1 MNNQRWLSISFLTFF
16 FTWGVF
22 LPYWIGWL
30 TNEKGLSVKDASIV
44 MGAGMIVRSFSTF
57 FVFPY
62 LTERTS
68 YIRVIKWTTVVSLV
82 LAILYIPDSSF
93 IGLFVITILFSAV
106 YPIILPAVES
116 GASVLMQKERVHYGK
131 SRSFGSI
138 GYTIALLLVGAATAI
153 WNEQAILYMM
163 IVRSCHC
170 RCLLFTSSTCS
181 SSEHAGTEG
190 SEKLNYWIKDVIRSK
205 RFSCCDAARNFVA
218 RRPRILLQLRFPV
231 PQ

>member
-1 MNNQRWLSISFLTFF
+1 MNNQRWLSISFFTFF

-22 LPYWIGWL
+22 VPYWIGWL

-44 MGAGMIVRSFSTF
+44 MGAGMIARSFSTF

-93 IGLFVITILFSAV
+93 IGLFVITVLFSAV

-131 SRSFGSI
+131 SRSYGSI

-163 IVRSCHC
+163 I
-170 RCLLFTSSTCS
+170 
-181 SSEHAGTEG
+181 AGLAIAAVFYSRPAPAVLQSMPERKG
-190 SEKLNYWIKDVIRSK
+190 SKKLNYWIKDVICSK
-205 RFSCCDAARNFVA
+205 RFSCCDDTCHLVA
-218 RRPRILLQLRFPV
+218 RRPRILLQLRLSV
-231 PQ
+231 SR

>member
-1 MNNQRWLSISFLTFF
+1 
-16 FTWGVF
+16 
-22 LPYWIGWL
+22 
-30 TNEKGLSVKDASIV
+30 
-44 MGAGMIVRSFSTF
+44 MIARSFSTF

-68 YIRVIKWTTVVSLV
+68 YIRVIKWTTVLSLV
-82 LAILYIPDSSF
+82 LAVLYIPDSSF
-93 IGLFVITILFSAV
+93 IALFVITVLFSAV

-163 IVRSCHC
+163 IAGLAIAVLILFPSSAC
-170 RCLLFTSSTCS
+170 RFA
-181 SSEHAGTEG
+181 EHAGSEG
-190 SEKLNYWIKDVIRSK
+190 SAKSKNRIEDVICNK
-205 RFSCCDAARNFVA
+205 RLSCRHGARNTVA
-218 RRPRILLQLRFPV
+218 RRPCILL
-231 PQ
+231 